1 MRTCSGCVLD
11 YVWKK
16 KVSNVLHR
24 KFFGPKMERFDKHP
38 GMNEERGFV
47 PDPAYVDK
55 NFIQSRLG
63 YYAGLSSEDHW
74 NGYSIQEKLQ
84 V

>member
-1 MRTCSGCVLD
+1 
-11 YVWKK
+11 
-16 KVSNVLHR
+16 
-24 KFFGPKMERFDKHP
+24 MERFDKHP